1 MNKKTSTDNKKRRSG
16 SERRLKFFTPY
27 VEQVYKGEEQR
38 ENGDDR
44 RTGEERRKEPRE

>member
-38 ENGDDR
+38 ENGERRSGDD
-44 RTGEERRKEPRE
+44 RRKEPRE